1 MIGSGWLDHD
11 RNSRLYTFFH
21 LQSPFSW
28 ESSNWMIDIYKF
40 RYEAWRKFENWRLQ
54 LQLGCKLHRYLLQ
67 KAWHN
72 IWGRWGFVP
81 INFFLSKYCFLGKHP
96 SYEIIFCQSVQYIE
110 FYCFYDIFCFEITGL
125 NNIIIFPP
133 GLHKCLLTK
142 VFSKSFCHYAST
154 TDFSFKI
161 YYIETVFLALW

>member
-1 MIGSGWLDHD
+1 MAQVGLITIATAVYTPLSTSSHHFLEKVQIEWL
-11 RNSRLYTFFH
+11 TFTN
-21 LQSPFSW
+21 L
-28 ESSNWMIDIYKF
+28 DVKLG
-40 RYEAWRKFENWRLQ
+40 AKFENWRLQ

-142 VFSKSFCHYAST
+142 LFSKSFCHYAST